1 MSILQSLTLS
11 LALPGALLAATWD
24 ASPAFSAFYN
34 LDYDR
39 AVTLLE
45 AQAAASPQDAG
56 AHNHLAQALLYRALL
71 RANALDA
78 GAALSPTRFLNSPK
92 PNVPDADRAR
102 FRAAIDA
109 SLRLSQGRGAEALY
123 TAGVAH
129 IHQANFEMFV
139 NKSWRAALRSATAA
153 RHLHQQA
160 LASEPA
166 LTDARLIPA
175 THDYIVGSLAWYLKA
190 VGFLAGIRGDKG
202 QGMEGVRYVAAHG
215 RRTRVEA
222 NLLLALIARR
232 DGQPARAA
240 GILGELCRQF
250 PQNYLYRMERIRA
263 LRAALDPNTAKGEEK
278 LLRDYP
284 NLPPAR
290 LRAFLGTESQE

>member
-1 MSILQSLTLS
+1 LS
-11 LALPGALLAATWD
+11 LALPVGLLAATWD
-24 ASPAFSAFYN
+24 ASPAFNAFYN

-71 RANALDA
+71 RANALDP
-78 GAALSPTRFLNSPK
+78 GAALSPARFLNSPK
-92 PNVPDADRAR
+92 PAVQDAESAR
-102 FRAAIDA
+102 FRAAIEA

-139 NKSWRAALRSATAA
+139 NKSWRAALRSATTA
-153 RHLHQQA
+153 RQFHQQA
-160 LASEPA
+160 FAAEPA

-175 THDYIVGSLAWYLKA
+175 THDYLVGSLPWYIKA
-190 VGFLAGIRGDKG
+190 IGFLAGFRGDKA
-202 QGMEGVRYVAAHG
+202 QGLDGIRYVATHG
-215 RRTRVEA
+215 RRTRIEA

-232 DGQPARAA
+232 EGQPARAA
-240 GILGELCRQF
+240 ELLGELCRQF
-250 PQNYLYRMERIRA
+250 PQNYLYRMERIRS
-263 LRAALDPNTAKGEEK
+263 LRLARNADTARTEENLLGE
-278 LLRDYP
+278 YP

-290 LRAFLGTESQE
+290 LRAFLAAD